1 MATLTPKV
9 LIGPAQSL
17 TATPATYVSGSGIT
31 GVIRTVVA
39 TAQTTALTLTIA
51 LGADAAG
58 TRVWPT
64 VALASLTPYV
74 FNGWVLTATN
84 NTHAIDATSNA
95 TGSGASLVICNISG
109 YESQ

>member
-1 MATLTPKV
+1 MATLTPKN

-17 TATPATYVSGSGIT
+17 TSSVATYASGSGIT
-31 GVIRTVVA
+31 GVIRTIVA
-39 TAQTTALTLTIA
+39 TAQTTSLTLTVA

-58 TRVWPT
+58 TRVWPAI
-64 VALASLTPYV
+64 ALNQSVPYV

-95 TGSGASLVICNISG
+95 TGSGSSLVICNISG